1 MAIKFTSDQYQKAK
15 EKVYETSTA
24 KKLKSLEE
32 KSKDQIARQNA
43 FDPNDKRVAQFWQD
57 PNTGE
62 YLRPT
67 YPFKPF
73 IEIKFLSDASAD
85 ELTYSQNLFRIPYN
99 FVTNFSVSTYPYP
112 KCSLTISDQEF
123 TYIERFALTAL
134 ALYNETILKR
144 QQGYWQAE
152 GEPFVAPGFAK
163 IRWGW
168 EGVSQPISSDW
179 ITMILIGFKYN
190 IRATWLDISLDM
202 IGNSQYFFDIT
213 KLGTRTDVVKPVDP
227 NTGAEKDNGTLQ
239 EFVIAMLKRF
249 SLQNEVHY
257 YIPEEFNRSMT
268 VSDFKGY
275 TNQFRKSE
283 TTLMSFINKA
293 LSLQL
298 EDTDTRKAKITTIE
312 ITTYRPEDKYFEK
325 YGLVKKWILKPP
337 LEKRTKVA
345 RIYEW
350 RNTPTSVIQ
359 SLEANIPEGYF
370 LGYASLSFM
379 GFTLDD
385 NGNIAEHVVRFDP
398 SKSEGL
404 VSLSTLNSEVQTQHQ
419 KERHITEQ
427 GEDPDSVMRLQAA
440 QAKINQN
447 EKGYDDLYAPM
458 NKFLD
463 KYAVK
468 DDNGHIVKDDQGN
481 YILREIETD
490 TIVDAETGETRPKTT
505 GDLREEYAA
514 IDNQVQQS
522 INKRDSENAEVRQRQ
537 VEGEKQIEQ
546 EWNTYIK
553 NHSEFLPIPLNT
565 QSADGLDLDEK
576 AQRDQWLLE
585 RLMININEDMVL
597 TLRLTILGDPFL
609 DGTHVDFNTERVRVI
624 VHRPDG
630 KPSLLTNYYLFV
642 PADVTHNITRAGYT
656 TSMTLMTARDAQ
668 EEAMK
673 TSLEQQE

>member
-1 MAIKFTSDQYQKAK
+1 MAIKFTTDQYQKAK
-15 EKVYETSTA
+15 ERVYEESTA
-24 KKLKSLEE
+24 KKLKGLEE
-32 KSKDQIARQNA
+32 KNKAQIARQNE

-73 IEIKFLSDASAD
+73 IEIKFLSDSTAG
-85 ELTYSQNLFRIPYN
+85 ELTYGQNLFRIPYN

-144 QQGYWQAE
+144 QQGHWQTE

-163 IRWGW
+163 VRWGW
-168 EGVSQPISSDW
+168 EGVSQPISSNW

-190 IRATWLDISLDM
+190 IRTTWLDISLEM

-213 KLGTRTDVVKPVDP
+213 KLGTRTDVVKPG
-227 NTGAEKDNGTLQ
+227 TKKDNGTLQ
-239 EFVIAMLKRF
+239 EFVVAMLKRF
-249 SLQNEVHY
+249 GLQNEIHY
-257 YIPEEFNRSMT
+257 YIPEEFNKSMT
-268 VSDFKGY
+268 VADFKLY

-283 TTLMSFINKA
+283 TSLMAFINKA

-298 EDTDTRKAKITTIE
+298 EDINTRKAKITTIE
-312 ITTYRPEDKYFEK
+312 TTTHRPEEKYFKK
-325 YGLVKKWILKPP
+325 YGLVKKWILKQP
-337 LEKRTKVA
+337 LENITKVA
-345 RIYEW
+345 RVYEW

-359 SLEANIPEGYF
+359 SLEANIPEAYF
-370 LGYASLSFM
+370 LGYASLSFL

-398 SKSEGL
+398 NKSEGL
-404 VSLSTLNSEVQTQHQ
+404 VSLSTLNSKVVTGHQ
-419 KERHITEQ
+419 KDIMITEQ
-427 GEDPDSVMRLQAA
+427 GEDPDAAARIKQA
-440 QAKINQN
+440 QAKINQK
-447 EKGYDDLYAPM
+447 EKGYSDLYAPL

-468 DDNGHIVKDDQGN
+468 DDQDRIVKDDQGN
-481 YILREIETD
+481 YILRDQEFD
-490 TIVDAETGETRPKTT
+490 TIVDDETGEARPRTT
-505 GDLREEYAA
+505 ADLRAEYAA
-514 IDNQVQQS
+514 IDKSVQHAVD
-522 INKRDSENAEVRQRQ
+522 KRGAENAELLQEQ
-537 VEGEKQIEQ
+537 SDKEKQKEQ
-546 EWNTYIK
+546 EWDTYIK

-565 QSADGLDLDEK
+565 QGTDGLDLDEK

-668 EEAMK
+668 EEAMR